1 MSRLLP
7 SILLLAA
14 TLPVSA
20 QNSIPPNMADNAL
33 LTPLVADPIQGGWS
47 YTEQS
52 QAALQWQARALE
64 MPSNVEAQYNRFR
77 ATRNASLAQYEGNL
91 PSTETTKL
99 QQLADDLEETAPNSF
114 EAHLA
119 NFQVAF
125 PTPVAFLELDKA
137 EKIAAQRSELVAPK
151 LAQALKTGDVPA
163 QRKWATA
170 LKNGGQVSPALL
182 DVARDMLLSTD
193 PNAVLITAGEMDT
206 YPVLAVQ
213 HGSAMRTDVLV
224 VDRRMLSEPEY
235 RSQVWRSAGASGA
248 VPGNGPAFVRGL
260 AASGPRPVALAL
272 TLPADWHTALREQLY
287 ATGMVFRYSAVPFND
302 IPLLEAHW
310 KAMKKNTAAG
320 PVARNYLYCGAV
332 LLEHYRQQDNEMA
345 VVMLEDELRQ
355 MALKLGCLPDLY
367 KAGVLKH

>member
-20 QNSIPPNMADNAL
+20 QNSITPNMADNAL

-91 PSTETTKL
+91 PTTETTKL

-125 PTPVAFLELDKA
+125 PTPVRL
-137 EKIAAQRSELVAPK
+137 SG
-151 LAQALKTGDVPA
+151 TG
-163 QRKWATA
+163 Q
-170 LKNGGQVSPALL
+170 S
-182 DVARDMLLSTD
+182 
-193 PNAVLITAGEMDT
+193 GE
-206 YPVLAVQ
+206 
-213 HGSAMRTDVLV
+213 
-224 VDRRMLSEPEY
+224 DRRTAFGT
-235 RSQVWRSAGASGA
+235 RSHRNWH
-248 VPGNGPAFVRGL
+248 
-260 AASGPRPVALAL
+260 RP
-272 TLPADWHTALREQLY
+272 
-287 ATGMVFRYSAVPFND
+287 
-302 IPLLEAHW
+302 
-310 KAMKKNTAAG
+310 
-320 PVARNYLYCGAV
+320 
-332 LLEHYRQQDNEMA
+332 
-345 VVMLEDELRQ
+345 
-355 MALKLGCLPDLY
+355 
-367 KAGVLKH
+367 